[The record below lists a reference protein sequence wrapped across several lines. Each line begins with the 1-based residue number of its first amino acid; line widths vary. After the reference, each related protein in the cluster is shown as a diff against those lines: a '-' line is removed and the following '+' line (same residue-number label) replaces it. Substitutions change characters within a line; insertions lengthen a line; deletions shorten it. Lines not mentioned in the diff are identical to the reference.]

1 MSNKFN
7 TQSTLSTGNLALA
20 IATNVTTNNDQA
32 SHGAEFF
39 SGTVIHPQILA
50 RCFVVLADITATRYF
65 QHVPENLR
73 DPILSAQGDRL
84 RAEVFSACNGVY
96 ARVDLLED
104 GFRGRIGFGTTNV
117 DIGPELRAA
126 LIDIKPQ
133 DDFKLTIGTE
143 GLTSTHRETIS
154 ESVVSIGER
163 IHERP
168 VKMPD
173 RWVRALGNTAEIH
186 REMSH
191 VMTLKGMAAKGFLT
205 TLPSATSV
213 VKEGWL
219 TPTPTGAKLM
229 ARQVAN
235 AVFISGLHRLSALK
249 RIMMHVNDIKFYMLR
264 DKTPGPLLL
273 EVGLPGARLTISLTE
288 KSYVGYSGVGAL
300 LEALSSE
307 KTNADAELIRQ
318 SLSFDAII
326 DEEEL
331 RKTWGISRARIEN
344 ALALLAVSG
353 KVGYDVA
360 ESAYFHR
367 ELPEDEKRILKD
379 NPRLVGAKKLIAADA
394 VETAADNKWIVHSK
408 EASYL
413 VTYNSTVPITDGTCT
428 CTWYLENLNRK
439 GPCKHLLAVKLK
451 VQSQTTKSLYEVKQS

>member
-1 MSNKFN
+1 MSNQFY
-7 TQSTLSTGNLALA
+7 TQSTLSKGNLALA
-20 IATNVTTNNDQA
+20 IAATVTTNNDQT
-32 SHGAEFF
+32 SHGVEFF
-39 SGTVIHPQILA
+39 SGTVLYPQILA
-50 RCFVVLADITATRYF
+50 RCFVVLADITSTRYF
-65 QHVPENLR
+65 QHVPANLR

-84 RAEVFSACNGVY
+84 RAEVFSSCNGVY

-117 DIGPELRAA
+117 DIGPQLRAA

-133 DDFKLTIGTE
+133 DDFKLTIGSE
-143 GLTSTHRETIS
+143 GLTSTHRETLGKNVMS
-154 ESVVSIGER
+154 MGEK

-168 VKMPD
+168 VEMPD

-186 REMSH
+186 RDMIH
-191 VMTLKGMAAKGFLT
+191 IMTLKGMAAKGFLT
-205 TLPSATSV
+205 TLPAATSV
-213 VKEGWL
+213 SKEGWL
-219 TPTPTGAKLM
+219 TPTPTGAKLVV
-229 ARQVAN
+229 RRSEN
-235 AVFISGLHRLSALK
+235 TVFVSGLHRLSALK
-249 RIMMHVNDIKFYMLR
+249 RIMMHVNDIKFYMLK

-288 KSYVGYSGVGAL
+288 KPYVGYSGVGAL

-307 KTNADAELIRQ
+307 ETNDDAELIRQ

-326 DEEEL
+326 DEEKL
-331 RKTWGISRARIEN
+331 RKTWGISQARVEN

-353 KVGYDVA
+353 KIGYDVTEA
-360 ESAYFHR
+360 AYFHR
-367 ELPEDEKRILKD
+367 ELPEDGKRILKD
-379 NPRLVGAKKLIAADA
+379 NPRLVGAKKLLNA
-394 VETAADNKWIVHSK
+394 VEATTDNHWKVNSK

-413 VTYNSTVPITDGTCT
+413 VNYNPNAPITDGTCT

-451 VQSQTTKSLYEVKQS
+451 LQPETRKTLHEVKQL

>member
-1 MSNKFN
+1 MSNNFN
-7 TQSTLSTGNLALA
+7 TQSTVTAGSLALSL
-20 IATNVTTNNDQA
+20 ATVVTKNEEQKQA
-32 SHGAEFF
+32 VEFF
-39 SGTVIHPQILA
+39 NGTVVHPQILA

-65 QHVPENLR
+65 QYTPEALR

-96 ARVDLLED
+96 ARVDLLQE
-104 GFRGRIGFGTTNV
+104 GFKGKIGFGTTNV
-117 DIGPELRAA
+117 DIGPELRSA

-143 GLTSTHRETIS
+143 GLTSTHREKLAENVMS
-154 ESVVSIGER
+154 MGEK

-168 VKMPD
+168 VAMPD

-186 REMSH
+186 HQMEH

-205 TLPSATSV
+205 TLPPATAV
-213 VKEGWL
+213 NKEGWL

-229 ARQVAN
+229 TRRTGT

-249 RIMMHVNDIKFYMLR
+249 RIMMHVSEIKFYML
-264 DKTPGPLLL
+264 KNMTPGPLLVEL
-273 EVGLPGARLTISLTE
+273 TLPGARVTVSLTE

-307 KTNADAELIRQ
+307 ETNDDAELIRQ
-318 SLSFDAII
+318 SLAYDAVI
-326 DEEEL
+326 DEEKL
-331 RKTWGISRARIEN
+331 RTTWGISRTRVEN

-353 KVGYDVA
+353 KIGYDVA
-360 ESAYFHR
+360 EKAYFHR
-367 ELPEDEKRILKD
+367 ELPENEKRILKD
-379 NPRLVGAKKLIAADA
+379 NPRLVGAKKLLDA
-394 VETAADNKWIVHSK
+394 VISTADNKWTVGSK
-408 EASYL
+408 DANYL
-413 VTYNSTVPITDGTCT
+413 VTYNPQAPITEGTCT

-451 VQSQTTKSLYEVKQS
+451 VQAETTRTLHEVKI